1 MKMRIMGLLCAMV
14 MLLTL
19 LPGCSGAEAEPE
31 AATVAATQ
39 VSVTESATE
48 PAAEPTTEPAT
59 VPTKPPT
66 IVEELG
72 YELWDGAENITQ
84 FNSWNYRGAEM
95 PVSARVNGS
104 YRDIMMQFAI
114 VGSDGK
120 EYRALADTTVDIW
133 MSEFPGSGF
142 DDDIDWLEEKLT
154 PFYEACKKRESSK
167 LTYEEWIEA
176 NSDQKLIYVETA
188 YRIKGTELYLKTI
201 EDGVKMKDL
210 RVGYTIPDIVDS
222 MTGEVF
228 FVKEKYDHQKPEVGC
243 WQIDQDGDEVEIQAW
258 YTCRYAWAV
267 FSLDT
272 RSSVGFPSSSAS
284 PSTMAWYVFVTLW
297 ALKHSIAASSAAA
310 DLAKRRQPVVSR
322 SRRCTAQR
330 SGFPICTRNSSSMLF
345 RPTLSICEGLFATR

>member
-1 MKMRIMGLLCAMV
+1 
-14 MLLTL
+14 
-19 LPGCSGAEAEPE
+19 
-31 AATVAATQ
+31 
-39 VSVTESATE
+39 
-48 PAAEPTTEPAT
+48 
-59 VPTKPPT
+59 
-66 IVEELG
+66 
-72 YELWDGAENITQ
+72 
-84 FNSWNYRGAEM
+84 
-95 PVSARVNGS
+95 VNGS

-258 YTCRYAWAV
+258 YTCRYAWNVTEGSEAEFTYTNEHYILV
-267 FSLDT
+267 PADYDHICICMGEYATSEKISRLIRDDSSKSTWGRGSIFDEEFIACEAFKFHFFGLD
-272 RSSVGFPSSSAS
+272 V
-284 PSTMAWYVFVTLW
+284 
-297 ALKHSIAASSAAA
+297 
-310 DLAKRRQPVVSR
+310 
-322 SRRCTAQR
+322 
-330 SGFPICTRNSSSMLF
+330 
-345 RPTLSICEGLFATR
+345 